1 MCEGA
6 RPALAVSV
14 LQLLALRGPAP
25 FPAALQK
32 VCKHLTFAL
41 HTDLTTTHKVVVV
54 GNEAV
59 DVLCHLESEKRGLTL
74 VGTNILNS

>member
-1 MCEGA
+1 MGEGA

-14 LQLLALRGPAP
+14 LKLLALTGPAS

-32 VCKHLTFAL
+32 VCKHLTLAL
-41 HTDLTTTHKVVVV
+41 HTDLTTTHEVVIV

-59 DVLCHLESEKRGLTL
+59 HVLCHLEGE
-74 VGTNILNS
+74 